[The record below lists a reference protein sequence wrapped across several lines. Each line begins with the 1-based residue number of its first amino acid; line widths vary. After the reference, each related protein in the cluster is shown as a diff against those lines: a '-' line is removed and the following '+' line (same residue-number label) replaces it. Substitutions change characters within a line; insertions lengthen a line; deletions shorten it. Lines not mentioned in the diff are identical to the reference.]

1 MTAHQTPLSA
11 SRHGSQGSS
20 ERREER
26 PFQHDFDNLSYIGIQ
41 MLSTWQVDRHTHEHF
56 ELCYVDEGQGWFSID
71 GDMYRV
77 REGDLFLTKPGEGH
91 QGASL
96 GASYRLYYTGFRL
109 AYRQKLEA
117 DFYRLGRARTVKDIS
132 GEVKRLFD
140 AVFAEIEDP
149 GPHSALMAES
159 LFQQLLVR
167 VIRLYRA
174 AALPDGDPGGDPGGG
189 PLAPAMKEL
198 LRYLHE
204 HASIDFNATDL
215 AKRQHLSRTHLERE
229 FKRAFGIPLGKYV
242 RMLCTDRAKYWLAET
257 SETITSIAE
266 KLGFSSLHAFSVFF
280 KRQTGISPY
289 AYRHPSSPNDEKR

>member
-1 MTAHQTPLSA
+1 MKDRAG
-11 SRHGSQGSS
+11 SRST
-20 ERREER
+20 
-26 PFQHDFDNLSYIGIQ
+26 GICIACG
-41 MLSTWQVDRHTHEHF
+41 R
-56 ELCYVDEGQGWFSID
+56 
-71 GDMYRV
+71 
-77 REGDLFLTKPGEGH
+77 GDLFLTKPGEGH

-96 GASYRLYYTGFRL
+96 GESYRLYYTGFRL

-117 DFYRLGRARTVKDIS
+117 DFYRLGRARTVRDTS

-140 AVFAEIEDP
+140 AVFAEIEEP

-159 LFQQLLVR
+159 LFQQLLIR
-167 VIRLYRA
+167 VVRLYRA
-174 AALPDGDPGGDPGGG
+174 AALQDGDPGDG
-189 PLAPAMKEL
+189 PLAPAMKAL
-198 LRYLHE
+198 LHYLHE

-229 FKRAFGIPLGKYV
+229 FKRAFGMPLGKYI

-289 AYRHPSSPNDEKR
+289 AYRHPASPNDEKR

>member
-1 MTAHQTPLSA
+1 MTAHKNPLPA
-11 SRHGSQGSS
+11 SRNRYRGSS
-20 ERREER
+20 ELREEL
-26 PFQHDFDNLSYIGIQ
+26 PFPHDFDNLSYIGIQ
-41 MLSTWQVDRHTHEHF
+41 MLSAWQVDRHMHEHF

-96 GASYRLYYTGFRL
+96 GEAYRLYYTGFRL
-109 AYRQKLEA
+109 TNRQKLEA
-117 DFYRLGRARTVKDIS
+117 DFYRLGRARTVRDTS
-132 GEVKRLFD
+132 GDVKRLFD
-140 AVFAEIEDP
+140 AVFAEIENP

-167 VIRLYRA
+167 VIRLYRE
-174 AALPDGDPGGDPGGG
+174 AALPDGAPEDG

-198 LRYLHE
+198 LHYLHE
-204 HASIDFNATDL
+204 HASIGINALDL

-229 FKRAFGIPLGKYV
+229 FKRSFGIPLGKYI
-242 RMLCTDRAKYWLAET
+242 RMLCTDRAKYWLTET
-257 SETITSIAE
+257 GETITSIAE
-266 KLGFSSLHAFSVFF
+266 RLGFSSLHAFSVFF

-289 AYRHPSSPNDEKR
+289 AYRHPLSSNDEKR

>member
-1 MTAHQTPLSA
+1 MTTRKTPLPA
-11 SRHGSQGSS
+11 SRSRYKGSS
-20 ERREER
+20 ELREEL

-71 GDMYRV
+71 GDLYRV
-77 REGDLFLTKPGEGH
+77 RQGDLFLTKPGEGH

-96 GASYRLYYTGFRL
+96 GESYRLYYTGFQL
-109 AYRQKLEA
+109 TNRQKLEA
-117 DFYRLGRARTVKDIS
+117 DFYRLGRARTVRDTS
-132 GEVKRLFD
+132 GDVKRLFD

-167 VIRLYRA
+167 VIRLYRD
-174 AALPDGDPGGDPGGG
+174 AALPDGGPEQG

-198 LRYLHE
+198 LQYLHE
-204 HASIDFNATDL
+204 HASIGINALDL

-229 FKRAFGIPLGKYV
+229 FKRSFGIPLGKYI

-257 SETITSIAE
+257 GETITSVAE
-266 KLGFSSLHAFSVFF
+266 RLGFSSLHAFSVFF

-289 AYRHPSSPNDEKR
+289 AYRRPFSPNDEKR

>member
-1 MTAHQTPLSA
+1 MTLHPTTPPA
-11 SRHGSQGSS
+11 SSHGCKSCS
-20 ERREER
+20 ERREEL
-26 PFQHDFDNLSYIGIQ
+26 PFRHDFDNLSYIGIQ

-56 ELCYVDEGQGWFSID
+56 ELCYVDEGQGWFSIY
-71 GDMYRV
+71 GDLYRV

-96 GASYRLYYTGFRL
+96 GESYRLYYTGFRL
-109 AYRQKLEA
+109 AYRQKLET
-117 DFYRLGRARTVKDIS
+117 DFYRLGRARTARDAS

-140 AVFAEIEDP
+140 AVFAEIEEP

-159 LFQQLLVR
+159 LFQQLLIR

-174 AALPDGDPGGDPGGG
+174 AALPDGDPGDG

-198 LRYLHE
+198 LQYLHE
-204 HASIDFNATDL
+204 HASMDFNATDL

-229 FKRAFGIPLGKYV
+229 FKRAFGIPLGKYI

-289 AYRHPSSPNDEKR
+289 AYRHASPNDEKR